1 MGLIVPCVIVK
12 VAEGRRQTVAAML
25 QRSAAECP
33 QRILQPLRQS
43 HKALAAEDDLGVL
56 PARESKAEVIQPM
69 IERHAGDADTA
80 IAHAGKIG
88 QTQPTRRVLLP
99 DLLGP
104 VERPPGA
111 DATLQCTPDAGAELG
126 MAPPDLVKD
135 GDRPQAGNAL
145 EQRYHLAV
153 PHRGQR
159 VTPTPPARRFLLRR

>member
-1 MGLIVPCVIVK
+1 
-12 VAEGRRQTVAAML
+12 
-25 QRSAAECP
+25 
-33 QRILQPLRQS
+33 
-43 HKALAAEDDLGVL
+43 
-56 PARESKAEVIQPM
+56 M

-99 DLLGP
+99 EDDVLLGP

-145 EQRYHLAV
+145 EQL
-153 PHRGQR
+153 QR
-159 VTPTPPARRFLLRR
+159 DKQDERSASIKMRMSPDA